1 MKISYNWLKEYLAI
15 DIDPHELSEIL
26 TGIGLEI
33 EGVEEWESVRGGLK
47 GVVIGEVITC
57 MKHPDADKLSVTT
70 VDIGGPGHLH
80 IVCGAPNVSAGQK
93 VPVAVAGTTL
103 YRGEESIE
111 LKKTK
116 IRGEVSEGMICA
128 EDELGLGDS
137 HEGIMVLDS
146 SAVPGTPASEYFRV
160 VRDTIFEIG
169 LTPNRIDSGSHFGV
183 ARDLAAYLS
192 LNSGRDH
199 AAIRPAVDNFI
210 PDSNT
215 SGFEVIVENTG
226 ACPRYTGIT
235 ISDVTIGESP
245 EWLKTRLRSIG
256 LNPINN
262 VVDITNFVQHEIGQ
276 PLHAFDADKVTGK
289 KVIIKNL
296 PDKTR
301 FITLDGVER
310 SLSSRDLMICN
321 EEEGMCIA
329 GVFGGIK
336 SGVTSATR
344 NIFLESAHFNAVSI
358 RKTSKRHSLQTD
370 ASFRFERGTD
380 PNITVWALKRAA
392 ILIKELAG
400 GKISSGIIDVYPE
413 KIRNAT
419 TDVSFANID
428 RLIGKKIGRETIRR
442 ILGLLDFKILR
453 EDNEA
458 MLVEVPA
465 YRVDVKLEAD
475 VIEEILRIYGYN
487 NVEINDHVNS
497 TLTYIEKPD
506 LEKAV
511 NTVSD
516 LLSAN
521 GFAEIMCNSLN
532 PAAWYEGS
540 IDFDANQLV
549 TLANPLSSDL
559 NAMRQSLLYGGLS
572 SVIWN
577 INRQCYDLRLYE
589 FGNCYF
595 RTGHGNPV
603 PSVDDYTERKSLDIY
618 ITGKTGKES
627 WNHKTSPTD
636 FFQIKSATEMIFS
649 RLGIDTLLLANGESR
664 KKYFA
669 ESITYLLNNKVLA
682 ETGKLSK
689 SMLSRFDIGQD
700 VYYSHIEWDQVT
712 RLIGRK
718 AITFTELPKYPAV
731 RRDMAML
738 LDKGVRFGR
747 IRDIALKT
755 ERNVLREVSLFDV
768 YESDSLGANK
778 KSYAVSFILRDDL
791 RTLTD
796 KNIDKVMDNLRRAFE
811 KELDARIR

>member
-1 MKISYNWLKEYLAI
+1 MKISYNWLKEYLGI

-47 GVVIGEVITC
+47 GVVIGKVVTC

-70 VDIGGPGHLH
+70 VDIGRPEHLH
-80 IVCGAPNVSAGQK
+80 IVCGAPNVAAGQK

-146 SAVPGTPASEYFRV
+146 NAVPGTPASEYFRV

-199 AAIRPAVDNFI
+199 TAIRPSVDSFS
-210 PDSNT
+210 PDSNA
-215 SGFEVIVENTG
+215 SGFEVIVENPG

-301 FITLDGVER
+301 FITLDGLER

-392 ILIKELAG
+392 ILMKELAG

-419 TDVSFANID
+419 AEVSFSNID

-453 EDNEA
+453 EDNET
-458 MLVEVPA
+458 MLLEVPA

-511 NTVSD
+511 NTVSE

-532 PAAWYEGS
+532 PAEWYEGNS
-540 IDFDANQLV
+540 DFDANQLV

-559 NAMRQSLLYGGLS
+559 NAMRQSLLYGGLG

-595 RTGHGNPV
+595 RTRHDSPV
-603 PSVDDYTERKSLDIY
+603 PSVDDYTERKSLDIF

-627 WNHKTSPTD
+627 WNHKASPTD
-636 FFQIKSATEMIFS
+636 FFHIKSATEMIFS
-649 RLGIDTLLLANGESR
+649 RLGIDTLLLANGESQ

-669 ESITYLLNNKVLA
+669 ESITYVLNNKILA

-689 SMLSRFDIGQD
+689 SMLSRFGIGQD
-700 VYYSHIEWDQVT
+700 VFYSHIEWDQVT

-731 RRDMAML
+731 RRDMSML
-738 LDKGVRFGR
+738 LDRATGFGR
-747 IRDIALKT
+747 IRDIAFLT
-755 ERNVLREVSLFDV
+755 EKHVLRDVNLFDV

-778 KSYAVSFILRDDL
+778 KSYAVSFILRDDM

-796 KNIDKVMDNLRRAFE
+796 KNIDKVMNNLRIAFE
-811 KELDARIR
+811 NELGAKIR